1 MRYIVKVYLQPCVYE
16 IEAKTKDEAKNR
28 VTTSGH
34 FDWSTIIKATAKK
47 KAEAKV
53 ILPDE
58 TKSLES
64 LVDFVS
70 IYKPKLITIG
80 KNCKLRE
87 LKEFDTSSRRYWKFF
102 RGVPIKYLDK

>member
-1 MRYIVKVYLQPCVYE
+1 MI
-16 IEAKTKDEAKNR
+16 
-28 VTTSGH
+28 
-34 FDWSTIIKATAKK
+34 STIAEILSWWAFISIPVTIYLVWLNYRKYSIINKA
-47 KAEAKV
+47 
-53 ILPDE
+53 IPDE
-58 TKSLES
+58 TKSLEG